1 MKEILIIKFDGVLSS
16 ARISETINAL
26 VTKVNVHD
34 LEAISK
40 LYNRYDIYVLRD
52 GRYLNK
58 GLSLDCTILNQYVG
72 NYIIYDSQ
80 EELDNFIQEIIGTC
94 KKFIYVGCSDEDVEV
109 FLNISE
115 RGQMYCP
122 DDASPRCKEY
132 ADVIL
137 EQRGGEGVIS
147 ELEYF
152 LNFLI
157 GKKNTN

>member
-16 ARISETINAL
+16 AHISETLNAL
-26 VTKVNVHD
+26 VTEVNVHD

-58 GLSLDCTILNQYVG
+58 ALSLDCTILNQYVG

-80 EELDNFIQEIIGTC
+80 EDLDNFIQGIVSTC
-94 KKFIYVGCSDEDVEV
+94 ENFIYVGCSDEDVEI
-109 FLNISE
+109 FSN
-115 RGQMYCP
+115 
-122 DDASPRCKEY
+122 
-132 ADVIL
+132 
-137 EQRGGEGVIS
+137 IS

-152 LNFLI
+152 LI
-157 GKKNTN
+157 GEKNTNTD

>member
-16 ARISETINAL
+16 AHISETLNAL

-40 LYNRYDIYVLRD
+40 LYNKYDIYVLRD

-58 GLSLDCTILNQYVG
+58 ALSLDCTILNQYVG

-80 EELDNFIQEIIGTC
+80 EELDNFIQGIISTC
-94 KKFIYVGCSDEDVEV
+94 ENFVYVGCSDEDAEI

-152 LNFLI
+152 LI
-157 GKKNTN
+157 GEKNTN

>member
-16 ARISETINAL
+16 AYISETLNAL
-26 VTKVNVHD
+26 ITEVNVHD

-58 GLSLDCTILNQYVG
+58 ALSLDCTILNQYVG

-80 EELDNFIQEIIGTC
+80 EDLDNFIQGIVSTC
-94 KKFIYVGCSDEDVEV
+94 ENFIYVGCSDEDVEI
-109 FLNISE
+109 FSNISE

-122 DDASPRCKEY
+122 DDATPRCKEY

-137 EQRGGEGVIS
+137 EQKGGEGVIS

-152 LNFLI
+152 LI
-157 GKKNTN
+157 GEKNTD

>member
-16 ARISETINAL
+16 AHISETLNAL

-58 GLSLDCTILNQYVG
+58 ALSLDCTILNQYVG

-80 EELDNFIQEIIGTC
+80 EELDNFIKGIISTC
-94 KKFIYVGCSDEDVEV
+94 ENFVYVGCSDEDAEI
-109 FLNISE
+109 FSNISE
-115 RGQMYCP
+115 AVSISSNVKSV
-122 DDASPRCKEY
+122 ASFPPFG
-132 ADVIL
+132 IL
-137 EQRGGEGVIS
+137 ICF
-147 ELEYF
+147 F
-152 LNFLI
+152 LGFCLPCLI
-157 GKKNTN
+157 VTSLYHVNLYLQAYS